1 MNRLTNAMG
10 FFKKLFLLVG
20 MFIILVLVCPPDA
33 SAAAEKVTPVARKQA
48 IPSGLFK
55 MDDRAIIIVSGRR
68 VAAGD
73 VKRQILAELQK
84 QSGPAQ
90 VVSGPSRL
98 QPIPAKTM
106 THVPG
111 GIAKLFPK
119 PAERKAAIGKGYTDT
134 KLGAGKMATA
144 LKENSYIHARDYC
157 LKHTA
162 EISRVRGVITPNG
175 RFTIEGLCFG
185 DQTGAIEAIG
195 QFPGGKLRLVFE
207 RWSDNEITAFVPA
220 VSGAPDHSIAL
231 TVVRLDKMR
240 SPALQARFV
249 ATRERVQVPGRFWS
263 PTENF
268 AQVDVDQ
275 GGGNIFSG
283 FRVWGAGAASR
294 VTPFALAINPACAL
308 DSASWSTTAGRIDA
322 FNGWENGPPNQAN
335 VEIVWTPRCTTQ
347 TTNYIVASSSQRIC
361 SIQFALSAWAACPVG
376 VSP

>member
-1 MNRLTNAMG
+1 MNRLTNAMV

-20 MFIILVLVCPPDA
+20 RFIILVLVCSPDA
-33 SAAAEKVTPVARKQA
+33 SAATEKLTSVARKQT

-55 MDDRAIIIVSGRR
+55 MDDRATIIVSGRR
-68 VAAGD
+68 VTAGD

-90 VVSGPSRL
+90 VVRGPSRL
-98 QPIPAKTM
+98 KPIPVA
-106 THVPG
+106 HGPG
-111 GIAKLFPK
+111 GIGKLFPK
-119 PAERKAAIGKGYTDT
+119 PPVGKSAIEKAPSYSDA
-134 KLGAGKMATA
+134 KLGAGKIATA
-144 LKENSYIHARDYC
+144 SKESSYIHARDYC

-185 DQTGAIEAIG
+185 DQTGAVEAIG

-207 RWSDNEITAFVPA
+207 RWSNSEITAFVPA
-220 VSGAPDHSIAL
+220 VSGAPDHPIAL
-231 TVVRLDKMR
+231 TVVRLDKVR

-263 PTENF
+263 PTANF

-283 FRVWGAGAASR
+283 FRVWSASAGSR
-294 VTPFALAINPACAL
+294 VTPFTLAINPACAL
-308 DSASWSTTAGRIDA
+308 DSASGSTSIGRIEA